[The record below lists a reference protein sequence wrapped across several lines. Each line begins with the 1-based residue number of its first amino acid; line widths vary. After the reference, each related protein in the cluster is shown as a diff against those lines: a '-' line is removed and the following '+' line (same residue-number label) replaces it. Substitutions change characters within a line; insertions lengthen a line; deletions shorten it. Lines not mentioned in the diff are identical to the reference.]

1 MAMPEKAILGEVA
14 KFLRS
19 KNAGPFK
26 LTLDVFF
33 NNSEDYKRV
42 KESGVLNK
50 GLISKLYGLENQED
64 ISIIHFDQAEAIK
77 ITFPRRIASGNI
89 GDSDIYGAQQHVPL
103 YEIEIP
109 WG

>member
-1 MAMPEKAILGEVA
+1 MAKKIILGELA

-33 NNSEDYKRV
+33 NNSQDYERV
-42 KESGVLNK
+42 KKSRVINK
-50 GLISKLYGLENQED
+50 RLISRLYRLKSRDD
-64 ISIIHFDQAEAIK
+64 ISIIHFDQAAAIK

-109 WG
+109 WD

>member
-1 MAMPEKAILGEVA
+1 MPEKVRLGELA

-26 LTLDVFF
+26 LTFDVFF
-33 NNSEDYKRV
+33 KNSQDYERV
-42 KESGVLNK
+42 KKSGVINK
-50 GLISKLYGLENQED
+50 RLISKRYRLRNQDD
-64 ISIIHFDQAEAIK
+64 ISIINFDQAAAIK

-109 WG
+109 WD

>member
-1 MAMPEKAILGEVA
+1 MADKRKLGHLA

-26 LTLDVFF
+26 LTLDIFF
-33 NNSEDYKRV
+33 NNSQDYKKV
-42 KESGVLNK
+42 KESNAINK
-50 GLISKLYGLENQED
+50 GLISKLYMLENQDD
-64 ISIIHFDQAEAIK
+64 ISIIEFDQAAAIK

-89 GDSDIYGAQQHVPL
+89 GDSDIYGAQQHAPL

-109 WG
+109 WD

>member
-1 MAMPEKAILGEVA
+1 MPGKIMLGELA

-26 LTLDVFF
+26 LTFDVLFY
-33 NNSEDYKRV
+33 NSQDYEKVKMAGVINKR
-42 KESGVLNK
+42 
-50 GLISKLYGLENQED
+50 LISKLYMLASQDD
-64 ISIIHFDQAEAIK
+64 ISIINFDQAFAIK
-77 ITFPRRIASGNI
+77 ITFPRRVASGNI

-109 WG
+109 WD

>member
-1 MAMPEKAILGEVA
+1 MEKKIRLGELA

-33 NNSEDYKRV
+33 KNSQDYKKV
-42 KESGVLNK
+42 KASGVINK
-50 GLISKLYGLENQED
+50 GLISKLYRLDNQED
-64 ISIIHFDQAEAIK
+64 VSIINFDQAGAIK
-77 ITFPRRIASGNI
+77 ITFPRRVASGNI

-103 YEIEIP
+103 YEVEIP

>member
-1 MAMPEKAILGEVA
+1 MAEKLMLGQLA

-33 NNSEDYKRV
+33 DNPRDFKRV
-42 KESGVLNK
+42 KESGVINK
-50 GLISKLYGLENQED
+50 GLISKLYMLENHED
-64 ISIIHFDQAEAIK
+64 ISIIEFEQAMAVK

-103 YEIEIP
+103 SEIEIP
-109 WG
+109 WN